1 MTSVLSALIN
11 PDSIEHDLYQERIKL
26 LSFLALYICP
36 EPKQFFPKPLRW
48 FNEYHKDNV
57 QLSNKQIL
65 FNTFEDSFPLQMSNS
80 TQSKL
85 LLLALLQ
92 KKYLYTHLQEHRNET

>member
-48 FNEYHKDNV
+48 FNEYHKENA

-65 FNTFEDSFPLQMSNS
+65 FIFIRRLLSIANVKFNS
-80 TQSKL
+80 KQTPSIGFTAKEIL
-85 LLLALLQ
+85 I
-92 KKYLYTHLQEHRNET
+92 HLQEHRINET